1 MSALDIAKSLTEK
14 QAEVVIGLRGAD
26 DDGLA
31 PMWFGGSNG
40 SHHSNTARRLVER
53 GLVERRYRGFLVGGG
68 WGEKKK
74 YRGRGSCRYRLT
86 ELGKQVAEAWVKL

>member
-1 MSALDIAKSLTEK
+1 MRPLDIANGLTEK

-40 SHHSNTARRLVER
+40 SHHSNTARRLIER
-53 GLVERRYRGFLVGGG
+53 GIVERRFGGSE
-68 WGEKKK
+68 WGGKKK
-74 YRGRGSCRYRLT
+74 WRGRGSCRYRLT
-86 ELGKQVAEAWVKL
+86 ELGKQVAEAWVRK